1 MKIKA
6 LILACIFVL
15 CTCGHALAKDVGVE
29 WNKAA
34 GATSYKIEISTDL
47 GITWAEVAP
56 FTHTEYTEGSK
67 ELCKT
72 TIPVP
77 TGRIVMVRVGASN
90 AFADTWNTEAGIYFN
105 LKDPPPTGFS
115 AQ

>member
-1 MKIKA
+1 MRKF
-6 LILACIFVL
+6 ILACIFVL
-15 CTCGHALAKDVGVE
+15 CCSNYALAKDMGVE

-34 GATSYKIEISTDL
+34 GATSYKIEMSTDM
-47 GITWAEVAP
+47 GITWVEVAP

-67 ELCKT
+67 ELCGT

-90 AFADTWNTEAGIYFN
+90 GFGDTWNTEAGIYFN

-115 AQ
+115 SQN